1 MCDALGDTRVE
12 ARNNAR
18 PRSDLM
24 GVERRI
30 QDLQRMTMS
39 KTQQDTNETELSSE
53 ELSGVQGGLSI
64 RMPPIDLPRVP
75 KPEPRSPTPIFPVP
89 RPFNDELLKKI
100 REALDNAKA

>member
-12 ARNNAR
+12 ARNHAR
-18 PRSDLM
+18 SRSDLM
-24 GVERRI
+24 CVERRI
-30 QDLQRMTMS
+30 QTPRKMTMS

-75 KPEPRSPTPIFPVP
+75 KPEPRFPTPIIPLP
-89 RPFNDELLKKI
+89 RPFNEELLKKI
-100 REALDNAKA
+100 REALENAKA